1 MREGP
6 AGPEGFEAEPRRS
19 GLTLRVEPGRTL
31 LDVVR
36 EAVPGVPHQPSCE
49 EGWCGTCETKVLAGA
64 PAHHDSVLGEDERV
78 SGTTTM
84 ICVGRAHGPRLVLDG

>member
-1 MREGP
+1 M
-6 AGPEGFEAEPRRS
+6 EPRRS

-36 EAVPGVPHQPSCE
+36 EAVPGVAYSCE
-49 EGWCGTCETKVLAGA
+49 EGWCGTRETKVLAGA
-64 PAHHDSVLGEDERV
+64 PAHHDSVLGEDERA
-78 SGTTTM
+78 SRTTTM